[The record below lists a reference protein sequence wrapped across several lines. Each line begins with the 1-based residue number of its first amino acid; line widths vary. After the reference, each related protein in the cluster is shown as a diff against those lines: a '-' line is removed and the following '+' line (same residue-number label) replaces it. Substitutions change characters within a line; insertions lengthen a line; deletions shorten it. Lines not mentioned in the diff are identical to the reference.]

1 MDRAPRPAD
10 PPGLTPE
17 ASAALAAASAALAA
31 LEPPPQDLP
40 PAPENTPATPEEP
53 LAAMV
58 VIADAP
64 PAPSWRGF
72 MMMVVLLVLMFAGAA
87 GAGWMFREPL
97 TRAMTRWH
105 IVR

>member
-1 MDRAPRPAD
+1 
-10 PPGLTPE
+10 
-17 ASAALAAASAALAA
+17 
-31 LEPPPQDLP
+31 
-40 PAPENTPATPEEP
+40 
-53 LAAMV
+53 
-58 VIADAP
+58 VINDAP
-64 PAPSWRGF
+64 PAPWWRGL